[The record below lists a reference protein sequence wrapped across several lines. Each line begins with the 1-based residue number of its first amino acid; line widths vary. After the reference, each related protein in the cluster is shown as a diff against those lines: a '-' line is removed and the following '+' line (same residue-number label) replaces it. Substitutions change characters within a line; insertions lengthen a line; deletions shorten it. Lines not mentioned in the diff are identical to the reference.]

1 MTSIT
6 RRYRFS
12 ASHRL
17 HSGALSAADNQRL
30 YGKCNN
36 PFGHGHDYI
45 LEVTAS
51 GFVCET
57 TGLILP
63 RQRLDRLVEEKVLRL
78 LANRNLNLDVP
89 DFARLVPTTENLA
102 LLIARLL
109 DQSWTDYL
117 GQGAL
122 GGDSRV
128 QNPARLV
135 RVHLQETD
143 RNGFE
148 VLVAAQKRRS
158 QEERLP
164 IDA

>member
-51 GFVCET
+51 GLVCET

-63 RQRLDRLVEEKVLRL
+63 RQRLDRLIEEKVLRL
-78 LANRNLNLDVP
+78 LANRNLNSDVP

-102 LLIARLL
+102 LVIARLL
-109 DQSWTDYL
+109 EQSWTDSL
-117 GQGAL
+117 GRGPL
-122 GGDSRV
+122 GGDS
-128 QNPARLV
+128 QGQKPARLV

-148 VLVAAQKRRS
+148 VLLAAQKRCS
-158 QEERLP
+158 QEERLT